1 MSGAEAHRY
10 RHRNKHN
17 LEHTTD
23 KSPERTMQAATL
35 EISVR
40 KDLTYLLSHSRNDHC
55 SFYLYCIAS
64 LRLYKIHVWRKIR
77 YIHFAY
83 ISL

>member
-1 MSGAEAHRY
+1 MWGAEAHRY

-17 LEHTTD
+17 HEHTTG
-23 KSPERTMQAATL
+23 KRPERTVQAATL
-35 EISVR
+35 EISIR
-40 KDLTYLLSHSRNDHC
+40 KDLAYLLSHSRNDHC
-55 SFYLYCIAS
+55 SFYLCCIVS
-64 LRLYKIHVWRKIR
+64 LRLYKIHVQRKIR